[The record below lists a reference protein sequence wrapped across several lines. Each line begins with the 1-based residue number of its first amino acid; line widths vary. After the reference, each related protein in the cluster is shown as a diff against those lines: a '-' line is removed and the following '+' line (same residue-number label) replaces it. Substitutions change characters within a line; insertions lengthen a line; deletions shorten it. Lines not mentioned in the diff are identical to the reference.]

1 MAFVEPASRDVD
13 VLRLHLQRA
22 TPVLQRPLL
31 GAAKQRGA
39 YAGAPSVRRH
49 PNIPQDC
56 MIGLLGVERVESDC
70 RASAD
75 GSVGVGEQERP
86 ALAGKATRP
95 LRRVVGGEGIVV
107 FDI

>member
-1 MAFVEPASRDVD
+1 
-13 VLRLHLQRA
+13 
-22 TPVLQRPLL
+22 
-31 GAAKQRGA
+31 
-39 YAGAPSVRRH
+39 
-49 PNIPQDC
+49 